1 MLGEKVARVRPYVLS
16 LLRIVAGFGFCL
28 HGFQKI
34 FGVFG
39 GAGGSG
45 QPAQFFSLI
54 WVAGILELGGGL
66 LVLVGL
72 FTSPVAF
79 LLSGQMA
86 VAYFVAHAPRG
97 FWPVLNGGELA
108 MLYSFL
114 FLYLFAAGGGPWSL
128 DGLLRKGS
136 GRSTP

>member
-1 MLGEKVARVRPYVLS
+1 MLEDKLTRIRPYLLS
-16 LLRIVAGFGFCL
+16 LMRIIAGFGFCL

-34 FGVFG
+34 FGALG

-45 QPAQFFSLI
+45 QPAQFLTLI
-54 WVAGILELGGGL
+54 WVAGILELVGGL
-66 LVLVGL
+66 LILVGL

-79 LLSGQMA
+79 ILSGQMA
-86 VAYFVAHAPRG
+86 VAYFIAHAPKG

-128 DGLLRKGS
+128 DRLIRKGA
-136 GRSTP
+136 GAGT